1 MKKSDLKTG
10 MILELASG
18 ERAMV
23 YLGTETGDVVSGDT
37 WYPLHEG
44 VDEDL
49 KATSDTYSDVVKV
62 LQPLGDIGYKYDL
75 HSINHKVVWERPEE
89 ITYRV
94 GQRFTRGGQEL
105 LLCMVDNYKGALIDM
120 CAGCRLLNPV
130 TIQNPLCVTQGE
142 LDKMYIKNVGEIKLK
157 ETEG

>member
-10 MILELASG
+10 MILEFADG

-37 WYPLHEG
+37 WYPLNDG
-44 VDEDL
+44 VNEDL
-49 KATSDTYSDVVKV
+49 KATESIYSDVVKV
-62 LQPLGDIGYKYDL
+62 LQPVGNSGYKDDL
-75 HSINHKVVWERPEE
+75 HSTKHKVIWERPKEV
-89 ITYRV
+89 TYRI

-105 LLCMVDNYKGALIDM
+105 LLCMVDNYKGALINM
-120 CAGCRLLNPV
+120 CTGCRLLNPV

-157 ETEG
+157 ETEE